1 MRVDFKIALIL
12 ALAALPAGAALM
24 VAPDYLH
31 LSGIAVPLTFWGGIV
46 LSVVLIL
53 IAAII
58 ALRAE
63 REAPTGRWGVKAMWP
78 QYLMTICGIGFFI
91 GLVGFLQINVPPSPT
106 IKDVPRQEF
115 SWNWEPLTVT
125 ESDKLFRALKDTAA
139 QTIEI
144 LCNPQTGGVLADS
157 FEAVFKKLN
166 WPIQHS
172 ARRGQIWTPPVT
184 GLAFEAANETTL
196 AVKSAIER
204 FTDLTV
210 NIGPVSDYPIPG
222 HPRLFIGAKPLPND
236 APESVKARIAAI
248 ALRSQ
253 ALSKEIAQ
261 FASDRQREEALLPPR
276 DSYPGAIGLQQ
287 HWERGRQFR
296 QQTEALSNQRFGSSA
311 AARLGELDQI
321 GIEPAFGIGMD
332 NPSVFSNWLG
342 AVSDLLL
349 EGKVAE
355 ARTTAANTRFWMSQ
369 H

>member
-1 MRVDFKIALIL
+1 MEEQTKIGTGAAAAIALM
-12 ALAALPAGAALM
+12 ALLEPHFFE
-24 VAPDYLH
+24 PYPK
-31 LSGIAVPLTFWGGIV
+31 IT
-46 LSVVLIL
+46 
-53 IAAII
+53 AAIYVI
-58 ALRAE
+58 LSLTVIWGFAPIFLRLA
-63 REAPTGRWGVKAMWP
+63 RKFFGGFRRMWP
-78 QYLMTICGIGFFI
+78 QYLMIFAGCLFFV
-91 GLVGFLQINVPPSPT
+91 GLIGFLQMNVAPSPT
-106 IKDVPRQEF
+106 IKDAPKQEF
-115 SWNWEPLTVT
+115 SWNWEPLTAT
-125 ESDKLFRALKDTAA
+125 ESDKIFRSLKDTAP

-144 LCNPQTGGVLADS
+144 LCNPQTAGVLADS
-157 FEAVFKKLN
+157 LEAVFKKLN
-166 WPIQHS
+166 WPVQPS
-172 ARRGQIWTPPVT
+172 ARHGQIWSPPVT

-204 FTDLTV
+204 FTDFTV

-236 APESVKARIAAI
+236 APESVKAQIAAI

-276 DSYPGAIGLQQ
+276 DSYPGNIGLQQ
-287 HWERGRQFR
+287 HWERGRLFR

-321 GIEPAFGIGMD
+321 GIEPAFSIGMD

-355 ARTTAANTRFWMSQ
+355 ARVTAANARFWMSQ